1 MNPVST
7 LPHASTQRTPGFDVA
22 YRNSSHGGNSAGPV
36 AWRQPRT
43 SSHPTSLL
51 VMVMVLLGIVIAIE
65 VMALALVARGQVA
78 QAQVRE
84 RLRAANP
91 LQARQCGRGISM
103 DDCLSRISLAT
114 PGR

>member
-1 MNPVST
+1 MNAISAQ
-7 LPHASTQRTPGFDVA
+7 PHASTKRMPGFDLA
-22 YRNSSHGGNSAGPV
+22 YLNTSDGGNSAGPV
-36 AWRQPRT
+36 AWRQPRA
-43 SSHPTSLL
+43 SSHATGLL

-65 VMALALVARGQVA
+65 IMALSLVARGQVA

-91 LQARQCGRGISM
+91 LLARQCGRNVSM